1 MASPLTHDPRPSF
14 QPKIVS
20 LYENLFKDE
29 DDEQE
34 KSEGFWTEFFLLK
47 CHPPGLTAILD
58 PISPDD
64 LLHMQP
70 QTRQLFSHA
79 VNCVKSGGSPSDEI
93 ALDTLNVF
101 LRAVLAKRYTNL
113 SSDIISILTGLSKVD
128 WVFTDFV
135 TSLDTHI
142 KNGRTGMLYCWH
154 SGAMVDLKWS
164 NGRLGKVEVR
174 RKAIQVA
181 LCIACGAFQTGLLSY
196 FTHRD
201 LFPALMK
208 YINDPETAGLAYEP
222 FLLLATLA
230 NYNKFEFQNPYQMR
244 LDDFVNEPTI
254 KRIVQ
259 EIGFSSVR
267 CRADYIAIQ
276 DDLPEGWSLNNVLSY
291 VGLTMLSGAGPK
303 SRPTS
308 PAPTPAADPKLSFND
323 LPGPGAAIL
332 LATYDFVNAN
342 KLFCHNFVSYQD
354 SDPKVESPIC
364 SYISLTSYLLHH
376 AHRSSRL
383 CLYARL
389 NLLVLRIL
397 LEDQSLCK
405 RLTSDETKSFVRLC
419 RQKPPHLPVV
429 RSKRSLLTAIID
441 AVVDGINHNLRK
453 RLDVELYSASV
464 GILSRSIS
472 FLIRSRTR
480 LGYHWTDLWRSILS
494 LIRFL
499 TSYSSD
505 LKDLPDLPPFLDD
518 LVNLIALALSA
529 GDAFLPNAAEY
540 DDLFYKLVEAGD
552 TLVKFRDCCT
562 PPFPSISQHV
572 ADKVDDLTSRPK
584 NSISTLIAVSEHYYA
599 LISEN
604 QSRTKSKNLS
614 PQQVGEVIKSGYETL
629 SITSKDGLDAWER
642 YREADERAFLKRA
655 ARVAVGDVRIVMG

>member
-47 CHPPGLTAILD
+47 CHPPSLTAILD

-113 SSDIISILTGLSKVD
+113 SSDIISILTGLNKVD

-142 KNGRTGMLYCWH
+142 KNGRT
-154 SGAMVDLKWS
+154 
-164 NGRLGKVEVR
+164 VELR

-208 YINDPETAGLAYEP
+208 YTNDPETAGLAYEP

-291 VGLTMLSGAGPK
+291 VGLTMLSGAGPR

-308 PAPTPAADPKLSFND
+308 PAPTPTADPKLSFND
-323 LPGPGAAIL
+323 LPGPNAAIL

-342 KLFCHNFVSYQD
+342 KLFCHNFVNYQD

-376 AHRSSRL
+376 AHRSSRSS
-383 CLYARL
+383 LYARL

-429 RSKRSLLTAIID
+429 RLKRPLLTAIID

-453 RLDVELYSASV
+453 RLDVELYSTSI

-480 LGYHWTDLWRSILS
+480 LAYHWTDLWRSIIS

-552 TLVKFRDCCT
+552 TLAKFRD
-562 PPFPSISQHV
+562 SY
-572 ADKVDDLTSRPK
+572 DLTPRPQ
-584 NSISTLIAVSEHYYA
+584 NSISTLITVSEHYYA

-604 QSRTKSKNLS
+604 QSKTKSKNLS

-629 SITSKDGLDAWER
+629 SITSKDGLDTWER

-655 ARVAVGDVRIVMG
+655 ARVAVGDVRTVMGE

>member
-47 CHPPGLTAILD
+47 CHPPSLTAILD

-113 SSDIISILTGLSKVD
+113 SSDIISILTGLNKVD

-142 KNGRTGMLYCWH
+142 KNGRT
-154 SGAMVDLKWS
+154 
-164 NGRLGKVEVR
+164 VELR

-181 LCIACGAFQTGLLSY
+181 LCIAWGAFQTGLLSY

-208 YINDPETAGLAYEP
+208 YTNDPETAGLAYEP

-291 VGLTMLSGAGPK
+291 VGLTMLSGAGPR

-308 PAPTPAADPKLSFND
+308 PAPTPTADPKLSFND
-323 LPGPGAAIL
+323 LPGPNAAIL

-342 KLFCHNFVSYQD
+342 KLFCHNFVNYQD

-376 AHRSSRL
+376 AHRSSRSS
-383 CLYARL
+383 LYARL

-429 RSKRSLLTAIID
+429 RLKRPLLTAVID

-453 RLDVELYSASV
+453 RLDVELYSTSI

-472 FLIRSRTR
+472 FLIRNRTR
-480 LGYHWTDLWRSILS
+480 LAYHWTDLWRSIIS

-505 LKDLPDLPPFLDD
+505 LKDLPELPPFLDD

-552 TLVKFRDCCT
+552 TLAKFRD
-562 PPFPSISQHV
+562 SY
-572 ADKVDDLTSRPK
+572 DLTPRPQ
-584 NSISTLIAVSEHYYA
+584 NSISTLITVSEHYYA

-655 ARVAVGDVRIVMG
+655 ARVAVGDVRTVMRE

>member
-20 LYENLFKDE
+20 LYESLFKDE

-142 KNGRTGMLYCWH
+142 KNGRT
-154 SGAMVDLKWS
+154 
-164 NGRLGKVEVR
+164 VELR

-208 YINDPETAGLAYEP
+208 YTNDPETAGLAYEP
-222 FLLLATLA
+222 FLLLAALA
-230 NYNKFEFQNPYQMR
+230 NYNKFEFQNPYQLR

-308 PAPTPAADPKLSFND
+308 PAPTPTTDPKLSFND
-323 LPGPGAAIL
+323 LPGPNAAIL

-342 KLFCHNFVSYQD
+342 KLFCHNFVNYQD

-376 AHRSSRL
+376 AHRSSRSS
-383 CLYARL
+383 LYARL

-405 RLTSDETKSFVRLC
+405 RLTSDDTKSFVRLC
-419 RQKPPHLPVV
+419 RQKPPYLPVV
-429 RSKRSLLTAIID
+429 RLKRPLLTAIID

-453 RLDVELYSASV
+453 RLDVELYSTSI

-480 LGYHWTDLWRSILS
+480 LAYHWTDLWRSILS

-505 LKDLPDLPPFLDD
+505 LKDLPDLQPFLDD

-552 TLVKFRDCCT
+552 TLVKFRD
-562 PPFPSISQHV
+562 SY
-572 ADKVDDLTSRPK
+572 DLNSRPQ
-584 NSISTLIAVSEHYYA
+584 NSISTLITVSEHYYA

-655 ARVAVGDVRIVMG
+655 ARVAVGDVRIVMRE

>member
-20 LYENLFKDE
+20 LYESLFKDE

-93 ALDTLNVF
+93 ALDTLNLF

-113 SSDIISILTGLSKVD
+113 SSDIISILTGLNNVD

-142 KNGRTGMLYCWH
+142 KNGRT
-154 SGAMVDLKWS
+154 
-164 NGRLGKVEVR
+164 VEVR

-208 YINDPETAGLAYEP
+208 YTNDPETAGLAYEP

-291 VGLTMLSGAGPK
+291 VGLAMLSGAGPK

-308 PAPTPAADPKLSFND
+308 PAPTPTPDPKLSFND
-323 LPGPGAAIL
+323 LPGPNAAIL
-332 LATYDFVNAN
+332 LATYDFVNSN
-342 KLFCHNFVSYQD
+342 KLFCHNFVNYQD
-354 SDPKVESPIC
+354 SDSKVESPIC

-376 AHRSSRL
+376 AHRSSRSS
-383 CLYARL
+383 LYARL

-429 RSKRSLLTAIID
+429 RSKRPLLTAIID

-453 RLDVELYSASV
+453 RLDVELYSASI

-480 LGYHWTDLWRSILS
+480 LAYHWTDLWRSILS

-505 LKDLPDLPPFLDD
+505 LKDLSDLPPFLDD

-529 GDAFLPNAAEY
+529 GDAFLPSAAEY

-552 TLVKFRDCCT
+552 TLVKFRD
-562 PPFPSISQHV
+562 SY
-572 ADKVDDLTSRPK
+572 DLTSRPK

-642 YREADERAFLKRA
+642 YREADERVFLKRA
-655 ARVAVGDVRIVMG
+655 ARTAVGDVRIVMGE

>member
-20 LYENLFKDE
+20 LYESLFKDE
-29 DDEQE
+29 DDELE
-34 KSEGFWTEFFLLK
+34 RSEGFWTEFFLLK

-70 QTRQLFSHA
+70 QTRQLFLHA

-142 KNGRTGMLYCWH
+142 KNGRT
-154 SGAMVDLKWS
+154 
-164 NGRLGKVEVR
+164 VEVR

-254 KRIVQ
+254 KKIVQ

-308 PAPTPAADPKLSFND
+308 PAPTPTADPKLSFND
-323 LPGPGAAIL
+323 LPGPNAAIL

-342 KLFCHNFVSYQD
+342 KLFCHNFVNYQD

-383 CLYARL
+383 SLYSRL
-389 NLLVLRIL
+389 NLLVLRIF
-397 LEDQSLCK
+397 LEDQTLCK
-405 RLTSDETKSFVRLC
+405 RLISDETKSFVRLC

-453 RLDVELYSASV
+453 RLDVQLYSASI

-480 LGYHWTDLWRSILS
+480 ITYHWTDLWRSILS

-529 GDAFLPNAAEY
+529 GDAFLPSAAEY

-552 TLVKFRDCCT
+552 TLAKFRD
-562 PPFPSISQHV
+562 SY
-572 ADKVDDLTSRPK
+572 DLTLRPK

-655 ARVAVGDVRIVMG
+655 ARVAVGDVRIVMGE